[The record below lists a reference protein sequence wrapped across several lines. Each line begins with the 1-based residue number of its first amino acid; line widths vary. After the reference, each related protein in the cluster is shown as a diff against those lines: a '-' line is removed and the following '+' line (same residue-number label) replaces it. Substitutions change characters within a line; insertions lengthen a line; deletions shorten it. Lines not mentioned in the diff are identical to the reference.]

1 MKTNYLA
8 VAACVL
14 VNMGLGMSWYG
25 IFSKPWME
33 GHGLTMDIIEKNSS
47 ALPYVATAVAAV
59 VSGFI
64 LSHLFQ
70 KLNVVG
76 WMDGAKTGALLGL
89 LPFVSTIAS
98 YLFSQKGLSLG
109 VLDGGYMVVLYTLY
123 GTLIGGWQKK
133 A

>member
-25 IFSKPWME
+25 VFSKPWME
-33 GHGLTMDIIEKNSS
+33 GHGLTMDIIEKNAS

-64 LSHLFQ
+64 LSYLFQ

-76 WMDGAKTGALLGL
+76 WMEGAKTGALIGL
-89 LPFVSTIAS
+89 LPFVSTVAS
-98 YLFSQKGLSLG
+98 YLFSQKTLGLG
-109 VLDGGYMVVLYTLY
+109 VLDGGYMLVLYALY
-123 GTLIGGWQKK
+123 GALIGGWQKK

>member
-25 IFSKPWME
+25 IFAKPWME
-33 GHGLTMDIIEKNSS
+33 GHGLTMETIEKNVS
-47 ALPYVATAVAAV
+47 ATPYIATAVAAV
-59 VSGFI
+59 VSGLI

-76 WMDGAKTGALLGL
+76 WMEGAKTGALIGL
-89 LPFVSTIAS
+89 LPFVSTVAS
-98 YLFSQKGLSLG
+98 YLFSQKSLGPG
-109 VLDGGYMVVLYTLY
+109 VLDGGYMLVLYALY
-123 GTLIGGWQKK
+123 GAVIGGWQKK